1 MTVCGYTRRMESETP
16 IEALL
21 FDVFGT
27 VVDWRG
33 SVIRE
38 AAAFGRA
45 NGIDADWEAFA
56 DAWRGKYGPYMDK
69 VRTGALPWT
78 NLDGLHRLALEELL
92 DEFGIRGVSEAAKAE
107 LNLAWHRLE
116 PWPDAPAGLAR
127 LKARFIIAAMSNGNV
142 ALMTN
147 LARYAGLPWDCI
159 LGAELARAYKPDP
172 QDLPDRRGVAWP
184 GAGRSDDGGRPCRR
198 PAGGGGLG
206 PEDRVRAA
214 PPGTRP
220 GGSARPGCDR
230 SVRRGRRRFPRP
242 RRQAWRLIPRRRRT
256 ARPVP

>member
-1 MTVCGYTRRMESETP
+1 MNRVLAAAAGTATRGAG
-16 IEALL
+16 IKALL

-38 AAAFGRA
+38 ASAFGRA

-56 DAWRGKYGPYMDK
+56 DAWRGKYGPFMDK
-69 VRTGALPWT
+69 VRRGELPWT

-92 DEFGIRGVSEAAKAE
+92 AEFGIAGVSEAAKAD
-107 LNLAWHRLE
+107 LNLAWHRLD

-147 LARYAGLPWDCI
+147 LARFAGLPWDCI

-172 QDLPDRRGVAWP
+172 KTYLTGVELLGLQPGEVMMVAAHAGDLQA
-184 GAGRSDDGGRPCRR
+184 AASL
-198 PAGGGGLG
+198 GLKTA
-206 PEDRVRAA
+206 V
-214 PPGTRP
+214 
-220 GGSARPGCDR
+220 
-230 SVRRGRRRFPRP
+230 VPRP
-242 RRQAWRLIPRRRRT
+242 LERGPA
-256 ARPVP
+256 AVPEPIAPESFDVAATDFRDLAAQLGG

>member
-1 MTVCGYTRRMESETP
+1 MNETRV
-16 IEALL
+16 EALL

-56 DAWRGKYGPYMDK
+56 DAWRGKYGPFMDK

-92 DEFGIRGVSEAAKAE
+92 AEFGIAGVSEAAKAE
-107 LNLAWHRLE
+107 LNLAWHRLD

-147 LARYAGLPWDCI
+147 LARFAGLPWDCI

-172 QDLPDRRGVAWP
+172 KTYLTGVELLGLQPAQAMMVAAHPGDLLA
-184 GAGRSDDGGRPCRR
+184 A
-198 PAGGGGLG
+198 AALGLKTAL
-206 PEDRVRAA
+206 V
-214 PPGTRP
+214 
-220 GGSARPGCDR
+220 
-230 SVRRGRRRFPRP
+230 PRP
-242 RRQAWRLIPRRRRT
+242 LERGPAARQE
-256 ARPVP
+256 PVPTDSFDVVAADFRDLAARLGG

>member
-1 MTVCGYTRRMESETP
+1 MDGSG
-16 IEALL
+16 IKALL

-38 AAAFGRA
+38 AAAFGRL
-45 NGIDADWEAFA
+45 NGIDADWQAFA
-56 DAWRGKYGPYMDK
+56 DAWRGKYGPFMDK
-69 VRTGALPWT
+69 VRSAALPWT

-92 DEFGIRGVSEAAKAE
+92 AEFGIDGVSDSAKAE
-107 LNLAWHRLE
+107 LNLAWHRLD

-172 QDLPDRRGVAWP
+172 NTYLTGVQLLGLQPAEAMMVAAHPGDLQAAAALGLRTALVPRPLERG
-184 GAGRSDDGGRPCRR
+184 
-198 PAGGGGLG
+198 PA
-206 PEDRVRAA
+206 AA
-214 PPGTRP
+214 PVPIATELFDMVAADFRDLAAQLDGWTGER
-220 GGSARPGCDR
+220 A
-230 SVRRGRRRFPRP
+230 
-242 RRQAWRLIPRRRRT
+242 QRL
-256 ARPVP
+256 

>member
-1 MTVCGYTRRMESETP
+1 MNEAGTK
-16 IEALL
+16 ALL

-56 DAWRGKYGPYMDK
+56 DAWRGKYGPFMDK

-92 DEFGIRGVSEAAKAE
+92 AEFGIAGASDAAKTE
-107 LNLAWHRLE
+107 LNLAWHRLD

-127 LKARFIIAAMSNGNV
+127 LKARFIVAAMSNGNV

-172 QDLPDRRGVAWP
+172 QTYLTGVDLLGLQPRQVMMVAAHP
-184 GAGRSDDGGRPCRR
+184 GDLQA
-198 PAGGGGLG
+198 AAGLG
-206 PEDRVRAA
+206 LRTALV
-214 PPGTRP
+214 
-220 GGSARPGCDR
+220 
-230 SVRRGRRRFPRP
+230 PRP
-242 RRQAWRLIPRRRRT
+242 LERGPAT
-256 ARPVP
+256 VPEPIATDGFDVVAADFRDLAAQLGG

>member
-172 QDLPDRRGVAWP
+172 QTYLTGVELLGLEPGEAMMVAAHAGDL
-184 GAGRSDDGGRPCRR
+184 
-198 PAGGGGLG
+198 
-206 PEDRVRAA
+206 RAA
-214 PPGTRP
+214 AALGLKT
-220 GGSARPGCDR
+220 AF
-230 SVRRGRRRFPRP
+230 VPRP
-242 RRQAWRLIPRRRRT
+242 LERGPAVPQDPVAT
-256 ARPVP
+256 AQFDVVAADFRDLADKLDG

>member
-1 MTVCGYTRRMESETP
+1 MNRALEPAAGTAAQCSG
-16 IEALL
+16 IKALL

-38 AAAFGRA
+38 AAAFGRS
-45 NGIDADWEAFA
+45 NGVEADWEAFA
-56 DAWRGKYGPYMDK
+56 DAWRGKYGPFMDK

-92 DEFGIRGVSEAAKAE
+92 AEFGIGGVSEAAKAE
-107 LNLAWHRLE
+107 LNLAWHRLD

-147 LARYAGLPWDCI
+147 LARHAGLPWDCI

-172 QDLPDRRGVAWP
+172 KTYLTGVELLGLQPAEAMMVAAHPGDL
-184 GAGRSDDGGRPCRR
+184 
-198 PAGGGGLG
+198 
-206 PEDRVRAA
+206 RAA
-214 PPGTRP
+214 AALGLKTALVPRPLERGPAAVPEPIATGSFDVVAADFRDLAVRLGLNP
-220 GGSARPGCDR
+220 GG
-230 SVRRGRRRFPRP
+230 
-242 RRQAWRLIPRRRRT
+242 
-256 ARPVP
+256 

>member
-1 MTVCGYTRRMESETP
+1 MSGTG
-16 IEALL
+16 IKALL

-38 AAAFGRA
+38 ATAFGRA
-45 NGIDADWEAFA
+45 HGIDADWEAFT
-56 DAWRGKYGPYMDK
+56 DAWRGKYQPFMHK
-69 VRTGALPWT
+69 VRTGELPWT

-92 DEFGIRGVSEAAKAE
+92 AEFGIGGVSEEAKAE

-116 PWPDAPAGLAR
+116 AWPDAAAGLAR
-127 LKARFIIAAMSNGNV
+127 LKARHVIAALSNGNV

-172 QDLPDRRGVAWP
+172 AVYLTAVELLALEPGQVMMVAAHAGDLLAAGALGLRTALVPRPLERGP
-184 GAGRSDDGGRPCRR
+184 
-198 PAGGGGLG
+198 
-206 PEDRVRAA
+206 AA
-214 PPGTRP
+214 PREPLATDPFDVVAADFRDLAAKLG
-220 GGSARPGCDR
+220 A
-230 SVRRGRRRFPRP
+230 
-242 RRQAWRLIPRRRRT
+242 
-256 ARPVP
+256 

>member
-1 MTVCGYTRRMESETP
+1 MNRASADMKGCG

-38 AAAFGRA
+38 ATAFGRA

-56 DAWRGKYGPYMDK
+56 DGWRGKYQPFMDK
-69 VRTGALPWT
+69 VRTGVLPWT
-78 NLDGLHRLALEELL
+78 NLDRLHRLALEELL
-92 DEFGIRGVSEAAKAE
+92 TEFGIADVGEPAKAE
-107 LNLAWHRLE
+107 LNLAWHRLD

-127 LKARFIIAAMSNGNV
+127 LKARYIIAAMSNGNV
-142 ALMTN
+142 AMMTN

-172 QDLPDRRGVAWP
+172 KTYLTGVELLGLQPRQVMMVAAHAGDL
-184 GAGRSDDGGRPCRR
+184 
-198 PAGGGGLG
+198 
-206 PEDRVRAA
+206 RAA
-214 PPGTRP
+214 VAVGLKTAFVPRP
-220 GGSARPGCDR
+220 LERGPAARPE
-230 SVRRGRRRFPRP
+230 P
-242 RRQAWRLIPRRRRT
+242 IPTDSFDVVAADFRDL
-256 ARPVP
+256 AVKLGG

>member
-1 MTVCGYTRRMESETP
+1 MNGAG

-45 NGIDADWEAFA
+45 NGIAADWEAFA
-56 DAWRGKYGPYMDK
+56 DAWRGKYRPFMDQ
-69 VRTGALPWT
+69 VRTGQLPWT
-78 NLDGLHRLALEELL
+78 NLDGLHRLALDELL
-92 DEFGIRGVSEAAKAE
+92 GEFGIEGVAEAAKAE

-116 PWPDAPAGLAR
+116 AWPDAVAGLTR
-127 LKARFIIAAMSNGNV
+127 LKARYVIAALSNGNV
-142 ALMTN
+142 AMMTN

-172 QDLPDRRGVAWP
+172 KTYLTAVELLGLEPRQVMMVAAHAGDLRVAGALGLKTALVPRPLERGP
-184 GAGRSDDGGRPCRR
+184 
-198 PAGGGGLG
+198 
-206 PEDRVRAA
+206 AA
-214 PPGTRP
+214 PAEQIPSGSFDVVAGDFRDLAAKL
-220 GGSARPGCDR
+220 GG
-230 SVRRGRRRFPRP
+230 
-242 RRQAWRLIPRRRRT
+242 
-256 ARPVP
+256 